1 MKDLTRK
8 SSRVFYGWWIVGAC
22 FLLSLYTGGTF
33 ILGFT
38 AFFEPIANE
47 FGWSH
52 TQISLAASLRG
63 ANMGLLAPLMG
74 FLVDR
79 WGPRRLILGGII
91 LLGFALILLSR
102 VTSLSMFYGTFI
114 IIAFGISALSPTVLI
129 STISNWF
136 RRKAGI
142 ATGIMAC
149 GFAIGSLLVPVVVRL
164 IDIYDWRTAI
174 YILAIATFI
183 IGIPLSLLVRH
194 KPEQYGYLPDGDHN
208 NFVIPSKKQVPEQT
222 VELEVNIGVKQALK
236 SHAFW
241 HIGLAMALLFIP
253 LGAVVVHVMPY
264 LSSVDISR
272 STSSMVATAIPLVS
286 IVGRLSAGWL
296 SDKFNKIRVA
306 TVFIILVGLGL
317 LFFSYV
323 LNERMWPLI
332 PFIILFGIGWGSNL
346 PMRAALLREYFGRS
360 NFGTIF
366 GFMMGMVA
374 IGGVIGPIIAGWVF
388 DNWGS
393 YHAVWLL
400 FAFIVL
406 VASIIMVT
414 TPPVDASLGRN
425 DSQQYLQ
432 DIN

>member
-1 MKDLTRK
+1 MKELTGK

-22 FLLSLYTGGTF
+22 FLISLYTGGTF

-47 FGWSH
+47 FGWSY

-79 WGPRRLILGGII
+79 WGPRRLIFGGII

-114 IIAFGISALSPTVLI
+114 IVAFGISALSPTVLI

-136 RRKAGI
+136 RRNAGI

-149 GFAIGSLLVPVVVRL
+149 GFALGSLLVPVVVRL
-164 IDIYDWRTAI
+164 IDVYDWRTTLF
-174 YILAIATFI
+174 ILAIFTFT
-183 IGIPLSLLVRH
+183 IGVPLSLMVRH
-194 KPEQYGYLPDGDHN
+194 KPEQYGYLPDGDQSD
-208 NFVIPSKKQVPEQT
+208 FIITSDKPGPEQAFE
-222 VELEVNIGVKQALK
+222 VEVNIGVKEALK
-236 SHAFW
+236 SRAFW
-241 HIGLAMALLFIP
+241 HIGLAMVLLFLP
-253 LGAVVVHVMPY
+253 LSAVVVHVMPY
-264 LSSVDISR
+264 LSSVGIAR

-296 SDKFNKIRVA
+296 GDRFNKIRVA
-306 TVFIILVGLGL
+306 TGFIILVGLGL

-323 LNERMWPLI
+323 LNDRMWLLI
-332 PFIILFGIGWGSNL
+332 PFVILYGIGWGSNL
-346 PMRAALLREYFGRS
+346 PMRAALMREYFGRN

-393 YHAVWLL
+393 YHAAWLL
-400 FAFIVL
+400 FACIVL
-406 VASIIMVT
+406 ISSIIMAT
-414 TPPVDASLGRN
+414 TPSVAANVRQG
-425 DSQQYLQ
+425 DSEKFS
-432 DIN
+432 

>member
-47 FGWSH
+47 FGWSY
-52 TQISLAASLRG
+52 TQVSLAASLRG
-63 ANMGLLAPLMG
+63 ANIGLLAPLMG

-114 IIAFGISALSPTVLI
+114 IVAFGISGLSPTVFI
-129 STISNWF
+129 ATVSNWF
-136 RRKAGI
+136 RRKAGL

-149 GFAIGSLLVPVVVRL
+149 GFALGSLLVPVVVKL
-164 IDIYDWRTAI
+164 IDVYDWRTAI
-174 YILAIATFI
+174 FILAMLTFA
-183 IGIPLSLLVRH
+183 IGVPLSLLFRH
-194 KPEQYGYLPDGDHN
+194 KPEQYGYLPDGDQN
-208 NFVIPSKKQVPEQT
+208 NSAIPSEKPATGQALEV
-222 VELEVNIGVKQALK
+222 EVNIGVKEALK
-236 SHAFW
+236 SRAFW
-241 HIGLAMALLFIP
+241 HIGLSMLLLFLPIS
-253 LGAVVVHVMPY
+253 AVVVHVMPY
-264 LSSVDISR
+264 LSSVGITR
-272 STSSMVATAIPLVS
+272 STSTMVATAVPLVS
-286 IVGRLSAGWL
+286 IIGRLSSGWL
-296 SDKFNKIRVA
+296 GDRFNKTRIA
-306 TVFIILVGLGL
+306 AGFIVLVGLGL

-346 PMRAALLREYFGRS
+346 PMRAALMREYFGR
-360 NFGTIF
+360 NNIGTIF
-366 GFMMGMVA
+366 GFMMGLTAM
-374 IGGVIGPIIAGWVF
+374 GGVMGPIFTGWVF

-393 YHAVWLL
+393 YHAVWLI
-400 FAFIVL
+400 FACIVF
-406 VASIIMVT
+406 VASIIMAT
-414 TPPVDASLGRN
+414 TPPVVANVQRD
-425 DSQQYLQ
+425 DS
-432 DIN
+432 